1 MKLEEIRREWEK
13 DSVIDKTELAVESLK
28 IPILHSKY
36 YNIYI
41 QEAVRHRKFIGEQ
54 KILLRKIF
62 EYYSGEMSL
71 EEMKVNNLEIF
82 QRKLLKSDIEKYIS
96 SDKAVIEMDLKVG
109 IQRETIDFLE
119 SILKNINNRSF
130 IISNAIA
137 FLKFQNGGN

>member
-1 MKLEEIRREWEK
+1 MKFEEIRIEWEK

-36 YNIYI
+36 YNIFI
-41 QEAVRHRKFIGEQ
+41 QEAVRHRKFLGEQ
-54 KILLRKIF
+54 KILLRKMF

-82 QRKLLKSDIEKYIS
+82 QRKLLKADIEKYIS

-119 SILKNINNRSF
+119 SILKTINNRGF
-130 IISNAIA
+130 QIKNAID